1 MLFFMGYGFMKQL
14 TMESSRFQ
22 LFVRQALILA
32 LSVHTLF
39 LMLFVALN
47 IPMLIMAHIASVVLY
62 ILAIRLSRSSAFK
75 TIAALIWIDLFGHAL
90 ISSEVLGW
98 QSGFHLY
105 LLLLIPITFLYDVKP
120 QSRRILLVEVSV
132 VLYLLLDY
140 HLYDQA
146 AMVEL
151 PPIYAMLIRYL
162 NAIVCFAGLS
172 YQLHFYATY
181 WQDRG
186 YQSVDKSDTD
196 KLTGL
201 HNREAIL
208 SKIDEIFSSSS
219 LTRQH
224 MSLIIADIDY
234 FKMINEQYGHNIGDA
249 ALVYVAQILHDS
261 IRQNDRASRWGG
273 GEFLLLLPGGPLK
286 SAEQIAERVQNK
298 LRSLPLHKNGKTIS
312 ISMTFGIAE
321 LLPGEDFNQ
330 CLIRAD
336 MALRHGKEHGR
347 NRIELAASDIPVT
360 TPV

>member
-1 MLFFMGYGFMKQL
+1 MGYGFMKQL

-22 LFVRQALILA
+22 LFVHQALILA

-39 LMLFVALN
+39 LMLFIALN
-47 IPMLIMAHIASVVLY
+47 IPMLIMAHVASIVLY
-62 ILAIRLSRSSAFK
+62 IVAIRLSRSSAFK
-75 TIAALIWIDLFGHAL
+75 TVSALIWIDLFGHAL

-105 LLLLIPITFLYDVKP
+105 LLLLIPITFLYNIQP
-120 QSRRILLVEVSV
+120 RARRIFLVEVTV

-146 AMVEL
+146 AMIEL
-151 PPIYAMLIRYL
+151 TPIYAMLIRYL

-172 YQLHFYATY
+172 YQLHFYTAY
-181 WQDRG
+181 WQECGHR
-186 YQSVDKSDTD
+186 SVDKSDTD
-196 KLTGL
+196 QLTGL

-208 SKIDEIFSSSS
+208 SKVDEILSSSS
-219 LTRQH
+219 MTRQH

-234 FKMINEQYGHNIGDA
+234 FKMINEQYGHSVGDA
-249 ALVYVAQILHDS
+249 ALVYIAQILHES
-261 IRQNDRASRWGG
+261 IRHNDRASRWGG
-273 GEFLLLLPGGPLK
+273 GEFLLLLPSGSLK

-298 LRSLPLHKNGKTIS
+298 LHDLPLHTNGKTIS

-336 MALRHGKEHGR
+336 MALCNGKAHGR
-347 NRIELAASDIPVT
+347 NRIELAEPDISAT
-360 TPV
+360 TSM

>member
-1 MLFFMGYGFMKQL
+1 
-14 TMESSRFQ
+14 
-22 LFVRQALILA
+22 
-32 LSVHTLF
+32 
-39 LMLFVALN
+39 
-47 IPMLIMAHIASVVLY
+47 
-62 ILAIRLSRSSAFK
+62 
-75 TIAALIWIDLFGHAL
+75 
-90 ISSEVLGW
+90 
-98 QSGFHLY
+98 
-105 LLLLIPITFLYDVKP
+105 
-120 QSRRILLVEVSV
+120 
-132 VLYLLLDY
+132 
-140 HLYDQA
+140 
-146 AMVEL
+146 
-151 PPIYAMLIRYL
+151 
-162 NAIVCFAGLS
+162 
-172 YQLHFYATY
+172 
-181 WQDRG
+181 
-186 YQSVDKSDTD
+186 
-196 KLTGL
+196 
-201 HNREAIL
+201 
-208 SKIDEIFSSSS
+208 
-219 LTRQH
+219 

-298 LRSLPLHKNGKTIS
+298 LRSLPFHKNGKNIS